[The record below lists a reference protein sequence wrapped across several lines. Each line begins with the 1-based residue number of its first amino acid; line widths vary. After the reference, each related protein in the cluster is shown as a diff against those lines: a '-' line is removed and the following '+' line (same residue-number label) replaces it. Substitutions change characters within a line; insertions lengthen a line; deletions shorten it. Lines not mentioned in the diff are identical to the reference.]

1 MHFYPGVVEIF
12 SMKYGETG
20 FIGPPCMSYENN
32 YEHLSH
38 QSFAYIQA
46 VVLLI
51 PTNMDVALFA
61 CYLFLQVANLS
72 KPKIFRT
79 FSKTSLLLNNCWFLK
94 KNLESLVIYFAFE
107 F

>member
-32 YEHLSH
+32 YEHLFH
-38 QSFAYIQA
+38 QSFASIQA
-46 VVLLI
+46 VLLLI

-61 CYLFLQVANLS
+61 CYLLFTSCKPVKTKNFLELF
-72 KPKIFRT
+72 PK
-79 FSKTSLLLNNCWFLK
+79 LLCC
-94 KNLESLVIYFAFE
+94 
-107 F
+107 